1 MNLLTSRIE
10 KIKAAL
16 KAKDLNQA
24 ATLLIHTLAS
34 DEVFSYWS
42 DCCQGSERVPKILK
56 YIHQITFDEALP
68 TANVDLRKGDLTIGV
83 QFFLDHITG
92 PEDLLFILIHERN
105 HLILRRL
112 YPDILPGFDY
122 PREIFN
128 FAEDAYVNAIGR
140 RQVASTLPERFYRQ
154 PVELLLTAKHS
165 QIDWTLFS
173 LNGNGTH
180 NYLKHAHACLYQWN
194 PALLQALGETVG
206 LTSGF
211 SGYRRWMDLV
221 SQWYRGKEAE
231 EARKRETAASRGNG
245 EVEERTKPEEIPA
258 PSEGTKDDD
267 ATEKELE
274 EVGKNQTAFEGES
287 QDSDEEL
294 DQKENGDA
302 GSDGGPE
309 PDQEEPLAAVGENS
323 PEPGGQEG
331 GQAGASEAG
340 EGVAKDDG
348 FHELAE
354 VIKTYA
360 PLVQGSA
367 LEIEGSEASESGSGI
382 RKVPIPDLKPGDPVF
397 NMILET
403 SDLSEFRHQ
412 VRLFEPKAL
421 SGIDDA
427 IQGVLAD
434 RATEKTLEGYSI
446 PVPAAIT
453 RKDLFSLAGGVI
465 PAVWERRWGVERPNI
480 DLYIDV
486 SGSMGHYY
494 GYIPYIYD
502 ALRAVRGRVFQF
514 STRVVEV
521 DPEDPFLHTTGGT
534 RFDAVAQHLL
544 AEGSQAAII
553 LSDGHGLLSN
563 RYIEAL
569 RDQLETL
576 IYIKVQ
582 PNREQ
587 NWEHVATEVIVLTWS
602 DDPEG

>member
-1 MNLLTSRIE
+1 
-10 KIKAAL
+10 
-16 KAKDLNQA
+16 
-24 ATLLIHTLAS
+24 
-34 DEVFSYWS
+34 VFTYWS

-68 TANVDLRKGDLTIGV
+68 TANVDLRKSDLTIGV
-83 QFFLDHITG
+83 EFFLDHIAG

-112 YPDILPGFDY
+112 YPDIMPGHDY
-122 PREIFN
+122 PREVFN

-154 PVELLLTAKHS
+154 PLELLLTAKHS
-165 QIDWTLFS
+165 RIDWNLFS

-180 NYLKHAHACLYQWN
+180 NYLKHAHASLYQWN
-194 PALLQALGETVG
+194 PALLQALGEVVG
-206 LTSGF
+206 SPSGF

-221 SQWYRGKEAE
+221 CQWYVGKEAE
-231 EARKRETAASRGNG
+231 G
-245 EVEERTKPEEIPA
+245 
-258 PSEGTKDDD
+258 
-267 ATEKELE
+267 
-274 EVGKNQTAFEGES
+274 S
-287 QDSDEEL
+287 QDPDEEL
-294 DQKENGDA
+294 DHEEDGDA
-302 GSDGGPE
+302 GSDGDPE
-309 PDQEEPLAAVGENS
+309 PDQEEPLAAVEENL

-331 GQAGASEAG
+331 GETGATDTG

-354 VIKTYA
+354 AIKTYA

-367 LEIEGSEASESGSGI
+367 LEIECSEASEAGSGV
-382 RKVPIPDLKPGDPVF
+382 RKVPIPDLRPGDPVF
-397 NMILET
+397 NLILET
-403 SDLSEFRHQ
+403 SDLSEFHHQ
-412 VRLFEPKAL
+412 VRLFEPQAL

-434 RATEKTLEGYSI
+434 RATEKTLEGYSV
-446 PVPAAIT
+446 PVPPAIT

-486 SGSMGHYY
+486 SGSMGYYY

-544 AEGSQAAII
+544 AAESRAAII

-563 RYIEAL
+563 RHIEAL
-569 RDQLETL
+569 KAQLETL